1 MVAPNVVQAPAVP
14 SPISIPTHHNHHH
27 HISFKSAPSTP
38 PPPPPS
44 ESSLEDRVAELEHKL
59 ATLSRLLQR
68 TSTTTSMTLQLVS
81 LVCCVFDIHVIY
93 LHHHTI

>member
-14 SPISIPTHHNHHH
+14 SPISIPTHHHHH
-27 HISFKSAPSTP
+27 HISFKSAPST